1 MDNFIW
7 TDDLNLGI
15 DIIDSQHKQIVAYIN
30 ELNGAIRNKRS
41 EDVYTVLESVRDYTF
56 NHFTFE
62 EQLLE
67 RAGYVLLDAHQ
78 AVHRRFE
85 EKVRKVQEDLADGRD
100 PFVVARKVRTWLM
113 TWLIQHIKHE
123 DIDYV
128 PMVKK
133 FLRKKERTSW
143 IGGAIKSIFG

>member
-1 MDNFIW
+1 MNNFIW
-7 TDDLNLGI
+7 TDDLDLGI
-15 DIIDSQHKQIVAYIN
+15 DIIDSQHRQIVAYIN
-30 ELNGAIRNKRS
+30 ELNDAIKNNRS
-41 EDVYTVLESVRDYTF
+41 EDIHTVIESVRDYTF
-56 NHFTFE
+56 NHFAFE

-100 PFVVARKVRTWLM
+100 PFVVGRKVRTWLM
-113 TWLIQHIKHE
+113 TWLVQHIKHE

-128 PMVKK
+128 PAVKK
-133 FLRKKERTSW
+133 MLRKKQSW
-143 IGGAIKSIFG
+143 IGSAIKSIFG

>member
-1 MDNFIW
+1 MNNFIW
-7 TDDLNLGI
+7 TEDLDLGI
-15 DIIDSQHKQIVAYIN
+15 DIIDSQHRQIVAYIN
-30 ELNGAIRNKRS
+30 ELNDAIKNNRS
-41 EDVYTVLESVRDYTF
+41 DDIHTVIESVRDYTF

-85 EKVRKVQEDLADGRD
+85 DKVRKVQEDLADGRD
-100 PFVVARKVRTWLM
+100 PFVVGRKVRTWLM

-128 PMVKK
+128 PVVKK
-133 FLRKKERTSW
+133 MLKRKQGW
-143 IGGAIKSIFG
+143 IGSAIQSIFG